1 MARPYSQDCPI
12 ARTLDIIGERWTI
25 LILRDLFLNKTRR
38 FQDFIES
45 LVGIAPNTLSERLK
59 TLEEQGII
67 GRHLYEEHPPRLEY
81 ALTDKGKTLGP
92 IVKSLREW
100 GSRHT

>member
-1 MARPYSQDCPI
+1 MPRSYTQDCPV
-12 ARTLDIIGERWTI
+12 ARALDIIGERWTI

-67 GRHLYEEHPPRLEY
+67 ARHLYEEHPPRLEY

-100 GSRHT
+100 GSRHA